1 MTGPASANPEPYS
14 AKICCKAT
22 AERYSQFRPQYPQ
35 QVYDIILQ
43 HLGPEQRELAVDV
56 ATGSGQ
62 AAVQLAAFF
71 KEVCYHA
78 SMVPHVQGGCSSSMH
93 LLTYVQRQLCRTLC
107 SHARLLLNFN
117 SRKARGRSAGQSWHA
132 YAARCAAFRSPEA

>member
-1 MTGPASANPEPYS
+1 MTGSASANLEPYS

-43 HLGPEQRELAVDV
+43 HLGPEQRKLAVDV
-56 ATGSGQ
+56 ATGNGQ

-71 KEVCYHA
+71 EQVGFSDSEVT
-78 SMVPHVQGGCSSSMH
+78 VPKRV
-93 LLTYVQRQLCRTLC
+93 
-107 SHARLLLNFN
+107 LLNL
-117 SRKARGRSAGQSWHA
+117 Q
-132 YAARCAAFRSPEA
+132 PEAC

>member
-1 MTGPASANPEPYS
+1 MAGQASANPEPYS
-14 AKICCKAT
+14 SKICCKAT

-71 KEVCYHA
+71 KQVRCQVAMFVFAHA
-78 SMVPHVQGGCSSSMH
+78 QAS
-93 LLTYVQRQLCRTLC
+93 
-107 SHARLLLNFN
+107 RLLL
-117 SRKARGRSAGQSWHA
+117 
-132 YAARCAAFRSPEA
+132 